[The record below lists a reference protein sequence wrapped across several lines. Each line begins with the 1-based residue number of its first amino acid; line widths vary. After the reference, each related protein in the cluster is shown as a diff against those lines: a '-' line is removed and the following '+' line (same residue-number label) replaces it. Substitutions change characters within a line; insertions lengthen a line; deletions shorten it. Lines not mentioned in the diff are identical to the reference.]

1 MRTCKHEAGSASTH
15 STPRVDVQAG
25 ADVNAR
31 TRFGFTPL
39 MTAAHR
45 GSLAAAVALVKANAD
60 VHAADA
66 HGYTAAELAER

>member
-1 MRTCKHEAGSASTH
+1 MRQARASTH
-15 STPRVDVQAG
+15 STPRVDAQAG